1 MKKTETF
8 TIPAGFGGIMNY
20 SPIETGKY
28 QINRY
33 FLVITE
39 ANKSQLSGFIEYPD
53 GDGVIAPDIL
63 AFLTV
68 LEPLLSSRGVYR
80 KV

>member
-1 MKKTETF
+1 MKKTEIF
-8 TIPAGFGGIMNY
+8 NIPAGFGGIMNY
-20 SPIETGKY
+20 SHIEKGKY

-53 GDGVIAPDIL
+53 EAVAPDIL

-68 LEPLLSSRGVYR
+68 VEPLLGSRGVYR
-80 KV
+80 KL

>member
-1 MKKTETF
+1 MKKTEVF
-8 TIPAGFGGIMNY
+8 TIPAGFGGNMDY
-20 SPIETGKY
+20 SNVEEGKY

-39 ANKSQLSGFIEYPD
+39 ANMSHLSGFIEYPD
-53 GDGVIAPDIL
+53 GAVAPDIL

-68 LEPLLSSRGVYR
+68 IEPLLGSRGVYR
-80 KV
+80 KL

>member
-1 MKKTETF
+1 MKKTEVF
-8 TIPAGFGGIMNY
+8 NIPAGFGGIMNY
-20 SPIETGKY
+20 SHIETGKY

-53 GDGVIAPDIL
+53 EAVAPDIL

-68 LEPLLSSRGVYR
+68 IEPLLGSRGVYR
-80 KV
+80 KL

>member
-8 TIPAGFGGIMNY
+8 TIPAGFGGTMDY
-20 SPIETGKY
+20 SYIEIGKY

-53 GDGVIAPDIL
+53 GAVAPDIL

-68 LEPLLSSRGVYR
+68 IEPLLDSRGVYR
-80 KV
+80 KL

>member
-1 MKKTETF
+1 MKRTETF
-8 TIPAGFGGIMNY
+8 NIPAGFGGIMDY
-20 SPIETGKY
+20 SHIEIGKY

-39 ANKSQLSGFIEYPD
+39 ANMSQLSGFIEYPD
-53 GDGVIAPDIL
+53 EAVAPDIL

-68 LEPLLSSRGVYR
+68 IEPLLGSRGVYR
-80 KV
+80 KL

>member
-1 MKKTETF
+1 MKKTEIF
-8 TIPAGFGGIMNY
+8 NIPAGFGGIMNY
-20 SPIETGKY
+20 SHIETGKY

-39 ANKSQLSGFIEYPD
+39 ANKYQLSGFIEYPD
-53 GDGVIAPDIL
+53 EAVAPDIL

-68 LEPLLSSRGVYR
+68 VEPLLGSRGVYR
-80 KV
+80 KL

>member
-1 MKKTETF
+1 MKRTETF
-8 TIPAGFGGIMNY
+8 TIPAGFGGIMDY
-20 SPIETGKY
+20 SHVEEGKY

-39 ANKSQLSGFIEYPD
+39 ANKYQLSGFIEYPE
-53 GDGVIAPDIL
+53 GAVAPDIL

-68 LEPLLSSRGVYR
+68 IEILLGSRGVYR
-80 KV
+80 KL

>member
-1 MKKTETF
+1 MNKTKVF
-8 TIPAGFGGIMNY
+8 TIPAGFGGIMDY
-20 SPIETGKY
+20 SIRVEKGKY

-39 ANKSQLSGFIEYPD
+39 ANKSQLSGFIEYPE
-53 GDGVIAPDIL
+53 GAVAPDIL

-68 LEPLLSSRGVYR
+68 LEPLLGSRGVYR
-80 KV
+80 KL

>member
-1 MKKTETF
+1 MKKTKTF
-8 TIPAGFGGIMNY
+8 IIPAGFGGTMDY
-20 SPIETGKY
+20 SHIETGKY

-53 GDGVIAPDIL
+53 EAVAPDIL

-68 LEPLLSSRGVYR
+68 IEPLLGSRGVYR
-80 KV
+80 KL

>member
-1 MKKTETF
+1 MKKTEVF
-8 TIPAGFGGIMNY
+8 TIPAGFGGTMDY
-20 SPIETGKY
+20 SYIETGKY

-39 ANKSQLSGFIEYPD
+39 ANKYQLSGFIEYPD
-53 GDGVIAPDIL
+53 EAVAPDIL

-68 LEPLLSSRGVYR
+68 LEPLLGSRGVYR
-80 KV
+80 KL

>member
-1 MKKTETF
+1 MKRTETF
-8 TIPAGFGGIMNY
+8 TIPAGFGGIMDY
-20 SPIETGKY
+20 SSVVEKGKY

-39 ANKSQLSGFIEYPD
+39 ANMSHLSGFIEYPD
-53 GDGVIAPDIL
+53 EAVAPDIL

-68 LEPLLSSRGVYR
+68 IEPLLGSRGVYR
-80 KV
+80 KL

>member
-1 MKKTETF
+1 MNKTKVF
-8 TIPAGFGGIMNY
+8 TIPAGFGGIMDY
-20 SPIETGKY
+20 SSIEKGKY

-39 ANKSQLSGFIEYPD
+39 ANKSQLSGFIEYPE
-53 GDGVIAPDIL
+53 GAIAPDIL

-68 LEPLLSSRGVYR
+68 IEPLLGSRGVYR
-80 KV
+80 KL

>member
-1 MKKTETF
+1 MKKTGIF
-8 TIPAGFGGIMNY
+8 TIPAGFGGTMDY
-20 SPIETGKY
+20 SNLEGKY

-39 ANKSQLSGFIEYPD
+39 ANMSQLSGFIEYPD
-53 GDGVIAPDIL
+53 EAVAPDIL

-68 LEPLLSSRGVYR
+68 IEPLLGSRGVYR
-80 KV
+80 KL

>member
-1 MKKTETF
+1 MKKTKTF
-8 TIPAGFGGIMNY
+8 TIPAGFGGIMDY
-20 SPIETGKY
+20 SNVEAGKY

-39 ANKSQLSGFIEYPD
+39 ANKSQLSGFIEYPE
-53 GDGVIAPDIL
+53 GAVAPDIL

-68 LEPLLSSRGVYR
+68 IEPLLGSRGVYR
-80 KV
+80 KL